1 MMVQFT
7 HTMPTAS
14 QRVAVVFTLAACAC
28 EPAPV
33 EPPEYRRPSAPTAQ
47 DTGRSA
53 QQRGRP
59 YNPDL
64 PFTSG
69 EIDFFDLAAIYA
81 GAPFEGRC
89 SPFPEGTWRNVAAQ
103 MREQFNCEPPAPEA
117 VDPTVSADLAA
128 CANEL
133 FSVGLRSACSDLSA
147 FGGYQS
153 PSCDASW
160 SAYGNRYSYCPP
172 Q

>member
-14 QRVAVVFTLAACAC
+14 QRMAVVFTLAACAC

-33 EPPEYRRPSAPTAQ
+33 QPPEYRRPSAPTAQ

-53 QQRGRP
+53 QQRGRA

-103 MREQFNCEPPAPEA
+103 MRERFDCGPLTRAAAEPS
-117 VDPTVSADLAA
+117 VSADLAA

-133 FSVGLRSACSDLSA
+133 FSVGLESTCSDFGA
-147 FGGYQS
+147 FGGYRS
-153 PSCDASW
+153 IRCDASW
-160 SAYGNRYSYCPP
+160 SAYWQRDRCPGG
-172 Q
+172 